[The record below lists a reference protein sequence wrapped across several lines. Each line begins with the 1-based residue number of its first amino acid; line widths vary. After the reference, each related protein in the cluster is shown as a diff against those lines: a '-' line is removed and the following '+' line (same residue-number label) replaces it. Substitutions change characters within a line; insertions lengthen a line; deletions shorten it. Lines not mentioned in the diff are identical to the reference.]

1 MMLRPSEMFI
11 KLPCRRI
18 SQTYAV
24 KTSRTKL
31 VAAPTSR
38 QYNICRSFSNTSASD
53 DKFLNQQPPSR
64 LGICH
69 PSLTSYLSA
78 TGNNITNDA
87 KEVESS
93 TLIILTNINE
103 RKLLLGKKLRGF
115 GTGKYNG
122 FGGRLEREET
132 PAHCAKRE
140 LMEEANLSIDLD
152 EFVKGSVGKLSFTF
166 QDREH
171 IEMLVHL
178 FHINVQFRNA
188 THNTCKGTI
197 IDPDAIRACDEMIP
211 EWFDWGEI
219 PLHQMFADDSIWLT
233 YYLSSLDARR
243 DKRSHASLPKMNG
256 WFHFAPGGDGNNQI
270 LHYFLD
276 T

>member
-1 MMLRPSEMFI
+1 MLRPSEMFI
-11 KLPCRRI
+11 RLPCRRI
-18 SQTYAV
+18 SQTYEV

-38 QYNICRSFSNTSASD
+38 QYNMCRLFSNTSASD

-78 TGNNITNDA
+78 TGSTITNDA

-93 TLIILTNINE
+93 TLIILTNVNE

-140 LMEEANLSIDLD
+140 LKEEANLSIDLD
-152 EFVKGSVGKLSFTF
+152 EFVRGSVGTLNFTF

-178 FHINVQFRNA
+178 FHVNVQFRDA
-188 THNTCKGTI
+188 PQSSTCKGAI

-211 EWFDWGEI
+211 EWFDW
-219 PLHQMFADDSIWLT
+219 
-233 YYLSSLDARR
+233 
-243 DKRSHASLPKMNG
+243 
-256 WFHFAPGGDGNNQI
+256 
-270 LHYFLD
+270 
-276 T
+276 